1 MYMDKDTLYE
11 ILMYSKTEY
20 FLGDS
25 TMQYLTMCSSN
36 IKDLLYYPL
45 KDYKCPQNLGFCKH
59 HFYVLNSEFY
69 TREQLLQSHPHLFI

>member
-1 MYMDKDTLYE
+1 MNKDTLYE
-11 ILMYSKTEY
+11 IRMYGKTEY

-25 TMQYLTMCSSN
+25 TMQYITKRSLN

-45 KDYKCPQNLGFCKH
+45 KDYKCPQRMESFKH
-59 HFYVLNSEFY
+59 HCYVFNSEFY

>member
-11 ILMYSKTEY
+11 IRMYNKIYY

-25 TMQYLTMCSSN
+25 TMQYFTMRSPN
-36 IKDLLYYPL
+36 IKDLLHYPL
-45 KDYKCPQNLGFCKH
+45 KDYGCPQNLNSSKH
-59 HFYVLNSEFY
+59 YCYVLNNEFY

>member
-11 ILMYSKTEY
+11 IRMYNKIYY

-25 TMQYLTMCSSN
+25 TMQYFTKRSPN
-36 IKDLLYYPL
+36 IKDLLHYPL
-45 KDYKCPQNLGFCKH
+45 KDYGCPQNLGSSKH
-59 HFYVLNSEFY
+59 HCYVLNSEFY

>member
-25 TMQYLTMCSSN
+25 TMQYLTMCSSD
-36 IKDLLYYPL
+36 IEALLHYFL
-45 KDYKCPQNLGFCKH
+45 KDYGCPQNLEFCKH
-59 HFYVLNSEFY
+59 HCYVLNNEFY
-69 TREQLLQSHPHLFI
+69 IREQLLQSHPHLFI